1 MAGSSSRVMD
11 RSYIVLRLD
20 GDAAF
25 SSLSPMGG
33 ATLVSLSDGRGG
45 GTLASLSKGG
55 TPIINVRRFTHAG
68 LAFDDAV
75 VGGL

>member
-33 ATLVSLSDGRGG
+33 ATLVSLS
-45 GTLASLSKGG
+45 KGG
-55 TPIINVRRFTHAG
+55 TPIINVRRFTQAG

>member
-45 GTLASLSKGG
+45 GDSRLSLQGG
-55 TPIINVRRFTHAG
+55 DTNYQCKTIYPSRFG
-68 LAFDDAV
+68 I
-75 VGGL
+75 